1 MTTDCLNLFLA
12 ISLLER
18 EARTGAARGGSWC
31 TMVWLGCD
39 YRAIGARQAT
49 LSPWFNSKCC
59 QVKIKIAQA
68 PMLDFTLLSQDKR
81 RHPVTNLTAEGH
93 SSGYDDSESVS
104 APRPPGSNDTTV

>member
-49 LSPWFNSKCC
+49 LSPWFNLKCC
-59 QVKIKIAQA
+59 HVKIKIAQA

-81 RHPVTNLTAEGH
+81 RSIEG
-93 SSGYDDSESVS
+93 
-104 APRPPGSNDTTV
+104 